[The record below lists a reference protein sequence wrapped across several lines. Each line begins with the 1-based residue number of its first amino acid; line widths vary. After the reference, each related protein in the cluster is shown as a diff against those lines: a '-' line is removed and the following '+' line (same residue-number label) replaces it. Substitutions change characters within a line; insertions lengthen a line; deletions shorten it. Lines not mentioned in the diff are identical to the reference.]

1 MGKNGFLCKPRKG
14 HGGRGGEDG
23 RGGIERKK
31 EQECDR
37 KFVFWNVAG

>member
-1 MGKNGFLCKPRKG
+1 MDFCVSQK
-14 HGGRGGEDG
+14 RGMEKEGEDG
-23 RGGIERKK
+23 RRRIERKK